1 MKMLKAFKFRLKT
14 TSITSVKLASIA
26 GSNRFIW
33 NWALAM
39 QKKRLENKEYT
50 QNYAS
55 LCSALLEIKNDEAT
69 AWLKD
74 CPSQTLQQSLKNLE
88 RAIKDA
94 FNKKSPKKFPQFKK
108 KGRHD
113 SFRYPQGIKVVDNRV
128 FLPKIGWVSF
138 FKSREIIGTIKNATV
153 SKKGEH
159 WFVSIQTELKVE
171 KPVHRAKSAIGVD
184 LGVKKF
190 ATLSDGRVYEAKNSF
205 KKRQARLSKLQ
216 QRLSKKNKG
225 SSNFKSLKKR
235 INRLH
240 TKIANIRQDYLHQV
254 STDISKN
261 HALVVLEDLKVANMS
276 KSASGTLEEP
286 GTMVAAKSGLNRSI
300 LDQGWHS
307 FKSML
312 SYKLDHLGGELL
324 LVDPRYT
331 SQKCSS
337 CGHTE
342 KENRLSQAQFACMRC
357 GHRENAD
364 INAAKNVLAAGHA
377 VLSLSP
383 EVALAA

>member
-1 MKMLKAFKFRLKT
+1 MKILKAFKFRLKT
-14 TSITSVKLASIA
+14 NSATSVQLASIA
-26 GSNRFIW
+26 GSNRFVW
-33 NWALAM
+33 NKALAY
-39 QKKRLENKEYT
+39 QKERLENKEYT
-50 QNYAS
+50 LSYYKMAP
-55 LCSALLEIKNDEAT
+55 LLLEWKKEHT
-69 AWLKD
+69 FLGD
-74 CPSQTLQQSLKNLE
+74 CPSQSLQQTLMAQD

-108 KGRHD
+108 KGQHD
-113 SFRYPQGIKVVDNRV
+113 SFRYPQGIKVSDNRV
-128 FLPKIGWVSF
+128 FLPKIGWVGF
-138 FKSREIIGTIKNATV
+138 FKSRDILGTIKNATV

-159 WFVSIQTELKVE
+159 WFVSIQTELEAE
-171 KPVHRAKSAIGVD
+171 KPVHGATSAIGVD

-190 ATLSDGRVYEAKNSF
+190 ATLSDGRVYDAKNSF
-205 KKRQARLSKLQ
+205 KKRQARLAKLQ
-216 QRLSKKNKG
+216 QRLSKKKKG
-225 SSNFKSLKKR
+225 SSNFKKLKKR
-235 INRLH
+235 INKLH
-240 TKIANIRQDYLHQV
+240 LKVANIRQDYLHQV

-261 HALVVLEDLKVANMS
+261 HALVVLEDLKIANMS
-276 KSASGTLEEP
+276 KSASGTLDEP
-286 GTMVAAKSGLNRSI
+286 GKMVAAKSGLNRSI

-342 KENRLSQAQFACMRC
+342 KDNRLSQSQFACMRC
-357 GHRENAD
+357 GFRENAD

-377 VLSLSP
+377 VLSLQP